1 MVTREQA
8 LAFIMQ
14 HQRIAER
21 DFLELAR
28 DLFRKNAGV
37 IPPHVR
43 AKFLAA
49 GGSYGEFK
57 INQDWRA
64 EMEAEVWDGV
74 MYAGLA
80 RMKKEM
86 TSPATSLASSP
97 FPP

>member
-1 MVTREQA
+1 MITRQQA

-14 HQRIAER
+14 NQRAAER
-21 DFLELAR
+21 DFLDLAR
-28 DLFRKNAGV
+28 ELFRKNAGV

-57 INQDWRA
+57 INQDWLA

-74 MYAGLA
+74 MYSGLQ
-80 RMKKEM
+80 RLKKEM
-86 TSPATSLASSP
+86 T
-97 FPP
+97 